1 MNQNNFG
8 FNNNQNINNF
18 DYFINP
24 MLNQNYTIMNNP
36 ILNQNNSNNIPNN
49 NNMNS
54 FNQNQFFNNMNFD
67 PNQMNQF
74 LLMNNMNQILMM
86 QNMIMNQMN
95 FMNSNMNQNNNNIQN
110 NLNNSDNLKGV
121 KKELIDDIIKFYQ
134 KNGKNYMKY
143 ENPKQIEGLINH
155 LTYNSSDILDFN
167 DPLSYIEGPTVT
179 LNFIHRN
186 KSDYFISKYK
196 LPKSISKFELYTIIM
211 EKYIITNDF
220 ILVHKETI
228 LDKDDSN
235 LESFSDNDNIIIIK
249 DIYYPDDSY
258 HNLLLKKTD
267 PKRNIVFKSSGIHLL
282 MIFPQSVKIGE
293 LVKAFYIK
301 LGVDDKEYGLL
312 FNSKKLSQNDNL
324 SLYEADIKDFSK
336 IIIYSKDDVI
346 GGKMIPYFGKVII
359 VNVKFGE
366 SNVRFKIG
374 LLNSTKHLIMEFLY
388 ITGKIQDTK
397 IVKKLIINEVEIKKE
412 KSLKSLGIK
421 NDFSCT
427 IEL

>member
-8 FNNNQNINNF
+8 FNNIQNINNF
-18 DYFINP
+18 DNFINP

-110 NLNNSDNLKGV
+110 NLNNSNNLKGV

-155 LTYNSSDILDFN
+155 LTYNSSEISDFN

-186 KSDYFISKYK
+186 K
-196 LPKSISKFELYTIIM
+196 M
-211 EKYIITNDF
+211 
-220 ILVHKETI
+220 TI
-228 LDKDDSN
+228 L
-235 LESFSDNDNIIIIK
+235 FQNIN
-249 DIYYPDDSY
+249 YQ
-258 HNLLLKKTD
+258 N
-267 PKRNIVFKSSGIHLL
+267 
-282 MIFPQSVKIGE
+282 Q
-293 LVKAFYIK
+293 LV
-301 LGVDDKEYGLL
+301 
-312 FNSKKLSQNDNL
+312 NL
-324 SLYEADIKDFSK
+324 SYI
-336 IIIYSKDDVI
+336 
-346 GGKMIPYFGKVII
+346 
-359 VNVKFGE
+359 
-366 SNVRFKIG
+366 
-374 LLNSTKHLIMEFLY
+374 LL
-388 ITGKIQDTK
+388 
-397 IVKKLIINEVEIKKE
+397 
-412 KSLKSLGIK
+412 
-421 NDFSCT
+421 
-427 IEL
+427 